1 MAPGCCDCLV
11 LGEQALGTDE
21 GGIAVAVAT
30 GVTDIRVQLT
40 LFSNRKVKRLRRALG
55 SDGVLALIQLWCYIA
70 SNEPDGFMLGWG
82 AEDVEAA
89 ASWDGDPL
97 VFFQQ
102 CVECGLVDELE
113 AGGYCIHDW
122 AENQP
127 FAANAV
133 ERSERSRAAA
143 TIRWERYR
151 NANGMQTVCGPHADT
166 NADLKNGNAPPSLP
180 PSQPPKPTKTRPRA
194 VAVVLYRYA
203 EFKALYPTERSEPD
217 SAARKWWKANVP
229 DGDDE
234 KVDQILANTRI
245 WLASPQFAEGMA
257 WNIGKYL
264 NQGHVARPP
273 GGSKRPVSAAAP
285 ARRLRVWE
293 IPVPDEQLWAVEG
306 RREMGQVY
314 RDGLWVRF
322 EDLDPEDP
330 DYRAPEVSNG

>member
-1 MAPGCCDCLV
+1 MPSESG
-11 LGEQALGTDE
+11 LGSDE

-70 SNEPDGFMLGWG
+70 SNEPDGFMLGWS

-97 VFFQQ
+97 VFFRQ

-151 NANGMQTVCGPHADT
+151 NANGMRTECDPHADT

-180 PSQPPKPTKTRPRA
+180 PNQPPKPTKTRPRA
-194 VAVVLYRYA
+194 VAVLYRWD
-203 EFKALYPTERSEPD
+203 EFAALYPEKGMTYD
-217 SAARKWWKANVP
+217 SAGKTWWGKNVRK
-229 DGDDE
+229 GDDSL
-234 KVDQILANTRI
+234 VDSILAGVRRWNAGEWHRKGI
-245 WLASPQFAEGMA
+245 VANCGKFLREGVY
-257 WNIGKYL
+257 GKP
-264 NQGHVARPP
+264 VD
-273 GGSKRPVSAAAP
+273 GGSAP
-285 ARRLRVWE
+285 PPQDDIFAGAL
-293 IPVPDEQLWAVEG
+293 
-306 RREMGQVY
+306 
-314 RDGLWVRF
+314 
-322 EDLDPEDP
+322 
-330 DYRAPEVSNG
+330 